1 MLLALPLKSKLISH
15 RLRRKKMVCSKI
27 IKVARSF
34 SSRLYSP
41 KSINAADCF
50 IASLTS
56 NKGHFVVYT
65 TDRRRFTMP
74 LSYLSN
80 NIFLQLFKMSEEEF
94 GLSSNQP
101 ITLPCN
107 AEFMDY
113 LVSLI
118 RKGLAKKLE
127 KILIDH
133 IRSNCIKDVLCIET
147 EHNIRILVN

>member
-1 MLLALPLKSKLISH
+1 
-15 RLRRKKMVCSKI
+15 MVCAKI
-27 IKVARSF
+27 IKAARKWQKMTAMESKTL
-34 SSRLYSP
+34 SSP
-41 KSINAADCF
+41 KYINADCF

-65 TDRRRFTMP
+65 TDQRRFAMP

-94 GLSSNQP
+94 GLSSNRP

-118 RKGLAKKLE
+118 QQGLAKNLE
-127 KILIDH
+127 KFLIDY
-133 IRSNCIKDVLCIET
+133 IRSSCIKDVPDSNLFLSSET
-147 EHNIRILVN
+147 EQTIRILVN